1 MQNSTTFYVR
11 AYSGTMFPVYDF
23 SYTGS
28 AQSLTVPGG
37 VSSVTLEVW
46 GAQGGGQ
53 QTNGNTSAGY
63 GGNGG
68 YSVGTMS
75 VSGGEILYVYVGGE
89 GQESS
94 ALAYGGFN
102 GGGTNYGSG
111 SGEPACGGGGATDIR
126 LNGNTLYD
134 RIIVAGGGG
143 GGGEDSGDQGGY
155 GGGTSGGAGNVYSYQ
170 GTQTSAGT
178 GAVFGIGASAGNDGG
193 GGGGGWYGGGT
204 YGGSQTIPSSGSG
217 SDCNG
222 GSGGSGYVW
231 TSATSP
237 YAPSG
242 YRVPTSY
249 YLSNAQTIAGN
260 VSFPAPNGV
269 NEIGHAGNGY
279 ARITFNNVTPNCQSP
294 ISTVPVNLY
303 QAPSFTLSADVQTS
317 CNQAPVTL
325 SITGASADIIRYE
338 WSDGTTT
345 TSTSRVVTPGQTT
358 TYTVTAYNSGCGT
371 SHSIQITV
379 DAPEVTLSGTDNG
392 NCVEPGSEITLS
404 VNGGVDGEV
413 VVGSMESTDA
423 YLPLLSCYNY
433 NSSEQIYL
441 PSEIGGAGYITSIS
455 FYMTSWVRNGTG
467 IRLFMR
473 NTNKNS
479 FSSTSDWV
487 TMTNADLVASNVSF
501 PSSSTTGWQTITL
514 DQPFYYD
521 GTSNLLVGLDA
532 DYQSY
537 SCSNN
542 YYYYTTGA
550 YRSLTFWDDNY
561 SCFLTSP
568 TEASDRLSY
577 NAYAKFNI
585 VANANYAWSNGL
597 ADSEI
602 AVTPN
607 ETTTYTVT
615 VTDDNHVCPATLEY
629 TVHVKPN
636 LEVSPENPMICPGTG
651 ITLTASGADSYAW
664 SNNVT
669 SAAQTV
675 GAGSYT
681 VTGTN
686 ADGCYV
692 VKNVTVTSL
701 STPSAG
707 QIANMEVCQSDNEI
721 TLASIAP
728 AVGGGNVEYRWT
740 IGSITTGWSQN
751 PEYTLTDAN
760 RTALGIGTVNVS
772 REFSD
777 DCGNTG
783 SANGTL
789 TINPPMAAPTV
800 QGVTTLFCGQNT
812 TLTASTSVA
821 GNIVYR
827 WYSDPEGQ
835 NLVYEG
841 SEFITPAL
849 DATTT
854 YYLQTVE
861 VPLVNVPYDF
871 TYTGSVQSWPV
882 PAGVTE
888 VQLEVWGAQGGSGS
902 YNTYTGGLGGY
913 SVATLDNLAGVSS
926 LNVYVGGAGTTST
939 AAGWN
944 GGGAGVNSGGGG
956 GGATDIRVNGNT
968 LYDRIIVAGGGGGAG
983 VSVGSANPAGCGG
996 GLYGGDGYYN
1006 YTDGTSVTTNYRS
1019 GSGATQTQG
1028 GTCWTNGG
1036 SYTPST
1042 PTTGSFG
1049 QGGNASDYSCGGGG
1063 GGWYGGGGAFD
1074 NDSDS
1079 DGRYG
1084 GGGSGYVWTAATA
1097 SSAPA
1102 GYNVSASY
1110 YLTNAQTIAGNTSFP
1125 APNGG
1130 TEIGHTGNGHA
1141 RITVTAM
1148 EMAANNCPSELLPV
1162 TITVNQ
1168 MAAPVVEV
1176 RSACVGE
1183 PSELVVVNPVEG
1195 QQYQWSSDPEF
1206 GVIEYIGTTF
1216 TPTVNQQTR
1225 YYVRS
1230 VSSVTSEPID
1240 FDYTGDVQ
1248 SYHVPAG
1255 VSSVLLEVWGAEGGS
1270 QTAYGGSYY
1279 AGRGGYSVGK
1289 LNVTAGDV
1297 LNVYVGGKGENGG
1310 SGSIASTQGGWNGGG
1325 MSSANTTSSYFHAGG
1340 GGGGTD
1346 VRINS
1351 TSLYARVIVAGGAGG
1366 AAYGASSGTV
1376 CGGNGGG
1383 LSGTQGTSSG
1393 YDGRMGL
1400 PGTQTAGG
1408 TAGTYTSGSGTAG
1421 TFGIG
1426 GTGGSGDA
1434 SGGGGGGGW
1443 YGGGGGNYGSAS
1455 AGCGAGG
1462 SGYVYTAST
1471 ASSYPSGCL
1480 LNSSRYLTDA
1490 QTIAGNQQFLAP
1502 DGTTETGHTG
1512 NGFARITLLEMAND
1526 YCPSVVAEVLLDPQ
1540 PAPSFT
1546 LTASANAYCAGSDA
1560 VVLTIQNPS
1569 ADIESYEWSDGT
1581 TSSEL
1586 THEVTPGH
1594 TTTYTV
1600 TASNTSCGVAQ
1611 SVTIS
1616 VDAPDVT
1623 LSGTDNGECIEAG
1636 TEVTITIEGGGMSG
1650 EISVGAM
1657 DGSHNVLPLNSCYNY
1672 NSSESIYTPAEIGG
1686 AGWITSISYYIDS
1699 WVRNGEG
1706 VNVYMKN
1713 TNKSSFSST
1722 SDWVTMTA
1730 ADRVAS
1736 NITFPYSS
1744 TTGWQTITLPQ
1755 PFYYDGT
1762 SNLLIGLDA
1771 DYQSYSCSNTY
1782 YTYTTNQSR
1791 ALGYWND
1798 SYSCFLTSP
1807 TTANDIYTYNACIR
1821 IEMSYAYD
1829 YAWSTGSTEHTI
1841 TVIPNETTTYTV
1853 TVSDDDHA
1861 CPAIMDYTVRVTP
1874 EITVSSDPS
1883 MLCST
1888 NASAVL
1894 TAAGAERYIW
1904 NNATTGAEITV
1915 TGPGTY
1921 SVTGTD
1927 AYGCVASASYDLL
1940 APTFTAGEI
1949 ATTQVNICASETQPV
1964 TITSIVDGAS
1974 GGNSAYKWLRN
1985 GVEIPNS
1992 DVASY
1997 IIPISEMTELN
2008 GGTYTYTRQFYNGCE
2023 EEWVAS
2029 AGVFTLTLSQA
2040 QPIVVSGPGI
2050 IPCGSPATL
2059 SASGYVAEAP
2069 TYRWYTDERCT
2080 QLVHE
2085 GATFDIP
2092 AVGGDITYYVQA
2104 TDLPPV
2110 TETVIDFDYTGNE
2123 QSFIIPAGVTQ
2134 VQLEVWGAQGGDAT
2148 TTYPGG
2154 RGGYATGTYDVTPG
2168 QTLYVNVGGMGQD
2181 YTNPHTGNYLGGYN
2195 GGGNGNATSTS
2206 SYRTG
2211 GGGATHVATASGV
2224 LRNLNSNRN
2233 SVLIVAGG
2241 GGGNLNISG
2250 NAAGAGGG
2258 SIGISGTGSSCG
2270 TGGTQSEC
2278 GTCTS
2283 TSNYS
2288 STFADGGFG
2297 YGGGAFGT
2305 VQYTLCGGGGGWF
2318 GGGFGNGGGGG
2329 SSYIGGVFNG
2339 NTIAGNTSMPA
2350 PNGGTET
2357 GHTGNGFARI
2367 TLVVDDTQT
2376 TNQECPSLVGSYT
2389 IHTTTPEAPVVVGPS
2404 EIPCGAEVTY
2414 TIDQPVPGLNYQWS
2428 TDANFENIVNTGESY
2443 TMAADQNTTLY
2454 VRSFAGF
2461 EESVIDFDYTGSVQS
2476 LTVPAGVTQLQLE
2489 VWGAQGGNC
2498 IGSSSSVAETGAK
2511 GGYSVGTISVNSG
2524 DVLNVYVGGA
2534 GASNVA
2540 GTTGNGG
2547 FNGGGYC
2554 YSATSGGSQYT
2565 AGSGGGATDIRLNST
2580 SLYAR
2585 AIVAGGG
2592 GGTSNGGSTAG
2603 RLAGVGGGTNGGTAL
2618 ITPAYSGNYVYAT
2631 GGTATSGGTYGY
2643 CGNGSE
2649 QASSSYNGSFGQGG
2663 SPIGASSYSFAGGG
2677 GGWYGGGASAWG
2689 PGGGG
2694 SGYVYTASTASNYP
2708 SGCLLNSSYYLSGAQ
2723 TIAGDVSFPAPN
2735 GGTEIGHAGNGYARI
2750 TMVGASSG
2758 CESETAV
2765 LNITVTPMPLPIVN
2779 VESACVGLPSH
2790 LVVTNANSGYEYI
2803 WSDAND
2809 DVATGPEFSPTVSSP
2824 TTYWVRCTSEYA
2836 CSPTLTQVVVNP
2848 VAAPEFSVSA
2858 SSYFYCASSEDP
2870 VTLSV
2875 VNPAGNYTYAWS
2887 TGEVAQSIDVH
2898 PTETT
2903 TYTVTASNGCGYAM
2917 DVTVVVGDAPNAELA
2932 ASVNGSSI
2940 DLDNYCILPG
2950 QTLTLGVEGNLLSGS
2965 RRASEYMFNVRQE
2978 TFQTLSGG
2986 TTCSSG
2992 DDSYTTDIPI
3002 GFTFNY
3008 CGTNYTNISKGGTN
3022 GFLQL
3027 GNNSAGLTND
3037 LASSSYY
3044 NMLAPYWDD
3053 LYGSTVMYQTT
3064 GTAPNRVFTFQHY
3077 GYRLSY
3083 SGYPFYYQV
3092 KLYETS
3098 NVIEFWYGS
3107 GFSGFTSSVAPT
3119 ASIGINNYSNGQ
3131 IFFQSVTPTGP
3142 GTATVS
3148 TSTSNNNI
3156 AWTESSYLTSGT
3168 VYSFMPVPPC
3178 QYVWNTGA
3186 TTSSIDVNPLQNE
3199 TYRVTVSREGMSCT
3213 TVLEGTVVT
3222 PPAMSQLVVQTQSV
3236 VCGQTADLTATV
3248 SPLAGQGPFM
3258 YYLYADADCEDLL
3271 SVSSD
3276 GNFTTPQLTTGT
3288 HTFYAKAQAYRV
3300 YGIDTTWLCYSN
3312 EPVSTDVVVS
3322 DFTAPAV
3329 TGEFRVVCGTD
3340 LEIHPD
3346 GQPDEALTYRW
3357 YADAD
3362 ATQLLS
3368 EEYRLLLT
3376 GQIASEDYYLRT
3388 FSMYDGEDYLCGSS
3402 NISVGHVTVDP
3413 LPATSDPYIEADEVV
3428 NICRGEE
3435 IYLYGSAEGV
3445 DNETPYIAWYTSA
3458 EGYDLFTYVPV
3469 EEDLVLTPDTTATYW
3484 AATATDLISLNG
3496 PQALSTYDANTG
3508 IDFGNGIFLD
3518 VTAGQ
3523 TPFTL
3528 DSLTLQSRTDEPEA
3542 TVKVY
3547 VADASCQNIATD
3559 PTQWTEVTATVGATH
3574 VGAPAMVRLEEPLSF
3589 EPGQSMALYVTSRL
3603 FDFQYTRPQ
3612 GNIQAGTTIA
3622 SNQLLS
3628 LKCGYGYHYFDDE
3641 AEFPEQTPDVRVYR
3655 GTVHITAHG
3664 TPAFGCVSQTRV
3676 PVQIVVD
3683 QPSEAPSSVTASNTS
3698 ICNGDAVTLT
3708 AHGDLGDN
3716 AYYEWYAGEEQIE
3729 GATDSIVEV
3738 SPEETTIYSVRIV
3751 STYCEPTDAAEV
3763 TITVNAPMEL
3773 SQLTQP
3779 APICHGAALALDA
3792 PTIVFQHVNHAITAQ
3807 GWEVSA
3813 DGEEYEEYMNA
3824 ESVPFS
3830 DSGLYIRYMVAND
3843 CAVTYSNAVVLRV
3856 DSLPVVAAVG
3866 EIDPLCDG
3874 SMLTLPEEP
3883 AYTANAE
3890 EAEGMWTIVVGE
3902 GDPVE
3907 YTPDMSFEYGS
3918 TYYLGYVVENHC
3930 GATQA
3935 EPSVVVVKALPT
3947 FSANLTIPEAVCEG
3961 NGLDDVLVVPGHDN
3975 YGTSDTIR
3983 WVISSEYQGDYEPF
3997 DPSAPVSF
4005 EQNGYF
4011 VKCVIATECGTV
4023 ESNAVAVT
4031 VNAAPT
4037 VGTLASVTLCPGAE
4051 LNPTI
4056 PTIVENGEELTNYGW
4071 QRVDG
4076 TVENIELPQT
4086 VDYDGWNG
4094 AHVRYAAG
4102 NLCGTS
4108 YSNEMIVTVRREL
4121 GLEVSAAYEHAC
4133 AGGAVELTATSE
4145 LSGATYAW
4153 SSDAD
4158 GGLNTDAGQIVT
4170 ASGTMGTHT
4179 YTVTATDLYRCSATG
4194 SVDVTFHTYESE
4206 TEVTVCAGDLPYTA
4220 TDGTTS
4226 YTLTESGHYDLTFPM
4241 ENSACDSTVHL
4252 DFTVRPVDVR
4262 TERYGLCGAGDSYYW
4277 EVTGETY
4284 TEPVHETVR
4293 VPYQTGAACDSIVYE
4308 LIVTEGEPYFV
4319 IDNRH
4324 LTAPATQPMSTDML
4338 ATSDC
4343 DQNRDARAAVEF
4355 ELYKDGEPIRAEE
4368 YGTLNI
4374 STDIPSL
4381 ALTFG
4386 RDVLDATGSIPGT
4399 TFSMYDYNYDYFYVG
4414 YLNTAPHHVTAT
4426 WNEPGEYKLVLRYVL
4441 REGGQDY
4448 AYQSVPGQVIGGA
4461 GSHTTTTV
4469 ANDTIYMT
4477 VTDAETPATP
4487 TEPDPSV
4494 DGMIDIDTTVFA
4506 EVIGGTSVLPVD
4518 VTDIAGIGTSDG
4530 TKVALDYEVYRD
4542 GELVSNMADYGTLNF
4557 ATYYDQMGSYVGRN
4571 LTAGSGSIPQSTF
4584 RVIYYQYGYFYL
4596 DFLSNTTSRLTA
4608 TWNEP
4613 GEYKVKFTLR
4623 LREGGQDYA
4632 LTYGDDNRLVGGGGS
4647 TAGTLLDEDSV
4658 VFRMMPEPVEV
4669 TLDTVVCDVPFL
4681 FHGESFTESTVT
4693 DVEYVTG
4700 VYDTIVHLNLTVGT
4714 PYGIDIEETSCGS
4727 YEWHGETYT
4736 ESGSYDW
4743 FGQSV
4748 LGCDSVV
4755 TLHLTVFQP
4764 THESYTAEACGEY
4777 LWDVSGETYTT
4788 SGDHLYAHEDAN
4800 GCEQVDTLHLTIHT
4814 PAHEAYTV
4822 DVCGGYEWN
4831 GETYDESGDYTYE
4844 HEDAN
4849 GCTQV
4854 DTLHL
4859 TIHTPAHEAYTVDA
4873 CGEYEWN
4880 GTIYD
4885 ESGDYTFEHQTDN
4898 YGCTQVDTLHLTIHT
4913 PAHEAYTVDACG
4925 GYEWNGETY
4934 DESGDY
4940 TYEHQTDNY
4949 GCTQVDTL
4957 HLTIHTPAHE
4967 AYTVDAC
4974 GEYEWNGTVYD
4985 QSGDYTYTHPTDN
4998 YGCERVDTLHLTV
5011 NPTYDVEVSETV
5023 GVGELP
5029 YLWNGQELTMSG
5041 TWTASLQT
5049 AAGCDSTV
5057 TLTLTVNGLV
5067 EGEPVISTA
5076 EVDDATFTFTVFA
5089 DAADGGRKVSV
5100 DYHLYKDN
5108 VLVDDIATE
5117 CGGLLNIGTPYN
5129 GGYMGQNLTTGEGN
5143 LPENTFMVGGT
5154 HYDYLYLHFLAG
5166 RANRVTHGFTEPGS
5180 YTLVFELVE
5189 EEGGSDFATTYT
5201 VGGETRRIGGKN
5213 SVGGNVLATTDY
5225 QFTVE
5230 GPAGESESGLPMLT
5244 LSTSSVTTATSTVTL
5259 TCEQNDYDP
5268 TAKVAIRYVIKRDGE
5283 MLSDVVNAGS
5293 INLSTQV
5300 ASMNNWY
5307 GKTVTEATGTIPGT
5321 TFRPVPTFIYNY
5333 FYMDFLAATENRITA
5348 TWNEGGNYSID
5359 FDLLLMQGGSD
5370 LSINWSAGHRIGGK
5384 NATSTGTVL
5393 ASATLNYEIPAS
5405 AAPTGIGENADSQSI
5420 AVWPNPA
5427 RDVVNVTVPD
5437 TYDVSEIEIVDM
5449 SGRVVAR
5456 LNARDTASINVS
5468 TWSAGVY
5475 FVNVRTADTVVTEKF
5490 VVTK

>member
-1 MQNSTTFYVR
+1 VSNVGSGWDATISVASSLTYAWSTGSSENEITVAPTETTTYTVTVTDNEHTCPAILNYAVRVIPEMTVTPEAPMVCPNGGTVTLTAEGTDSYAWYQNNTLVGTDASYTATAGSYLVVGSNDDGCTTTVSVEVSTLSAPSAGILSDVTMCASDFEITLEGTPATGGGNVTYTWQIGNLQVNSTTPTYTLTAADREALGTGTFNVTRTFTDACNNQLTTPTAQLTINPAMAAPSITGNTNLLCGQSTTLTAHPAYQSEHFIYRWYSDAEGQNLVYEGPEFQTPSISENTTYYLQVR
-11 AYSGTMFPVYDF
+11 DEHIQNEVANFT
-23 SYTGS
+23 YTGS
-28 AQSLTVPGG
+28 EQTYTIPAG
-37 VSSVTLEVW
+37 VSQVTLEVW
-46 GAQGGGQ
+46 GAQGGGRSNSSESGFT
-53 QTNGNTSAGY
+53 TNTNAGF
-63 GGNGG
+63 GGAGG
-68 YSVGTMS
+68 YSIGTMP
-75 VSGGEILYVYVGGE
+75 VLGGETLYVYVGGHGGTTDNGTGRGE
-89 GQESS
+89 G
-94 ALAYGGFN
+94 GWN
-102 GGGTNYGSG
+102 GGGCTYTS
-111 SGEPACGGGGATDIR
+111 SSSDPANGGGGATDIR
-126 LNGNTLYD
+126 LNGNTYYD

-143 GGGEDSGDQGGY
+143 GGGEDGEAGGY
-155 GGGTSGGAGNVYSYQ
+155 GGGANCGGSYPAS
-170 GTQTSAGT
+170 QTSAGT
-178 GAVFGIGASAGNDGG
+178 GGIFGHAAHTQYDGGGAGGGWYGGGAVSGSQNIPVSDYNGDNNAGSGGSGYVWTENTASSAPSGYNVPASYYLQDAQTIAGNASMPDPNGSTMTGREGNGYARITYQTFVRDNCASDLIPVTLTVSPVPDPVVEVRSACAGTPSELVVTNALPDYIYIWNDGNEDVFEGTTFTPTVSTTTTYYVRAAQPMVSVTDFEYTGSVQPYVVPNGVTQVLLEVWGAQGGTAPGYTEGGRGGYSVGELTVAPGTTLNVYVGGEGTYGSNAAGGFNGGGLGYSSNSRTMTSGGGATDIRVNSTSLYSRVIVAGGGGGGYETGIDGNGSTGGYGGGLTGGIGTHSASYPNRVGQGGTQTSGGAYGTDNSWGGTFYNGAFGVGGYSSAAGYSN
-193 GGGGGWYGGGT
+193 GGGGGWYGGG
-204 YGGSQTIPSSGSG
+204 SSTPDAGAG
-217 SDCNG
+217 
-222 GSGGSGYVW
+222 GGSGYVY
-231 TSATSP
+231 TSATASN
-237 YAPSG
+237 YPSG
-242 YRVPTSY
+242 CLLNSDY
-249 YLSNAQTIAGN
+249 YLSDAQTIAGN
-260 VSFPAPNGV
+260 TSFPAPDGDTEV
-269 NEIGHAGNGY
+269 GHTGNGY
-279 ARITFNNVTPNCQSP
+279 ARITTIGGIGGCESSPVAVTINPVTPP
-294 ISTVPVNLY
+294 
-303 QAPSFTLSADVQTS
+303 AFTLT
-317 CNQAPVTL
+317 
-325 SITGASADIIRYE
+325 ASANSYCDGSSPVVLQVNTNESGLTYR
-338 WSDGTTT
+338 WSDDVEATG
-345 TSTSRVVTPGQTT
+345 SSHEVTPGYTQ
-358 TYTVTAYNSGCGT
+358 TYTVFVSNGSCEASESTT
-371 SHSIQITV
+371 ITV
-379 DAPEVTLSGTDNG
+379 DAPMVTLTASTESCVEAGTEVTLTAESQSSSQQVSSMNMTPTTTTLTPGTTFSYYDYNGPSASYSNYEDYTQVFNALGNSPISIVFNNRGAESCCDYMYLYDGPSTSAPVLYSGLLYDVPLNSVYTATS
-392 NCVEPGSEITLS
+392 GSLTVHFTSDVSNVGSGWDATISVASSLTYAWSTGSSENEIT
-404 VNGGVDGEV
+404 V
-413 VVGSMESTDA
+413 
-423 YLPLLSCYNY
+423 
-433 NSSEQIYL
+433 
-441 PSEIGGAGYITSIS
+441 
-455 FYMTSWVRNGTG
+455 
-467 IRLFMR
+467 
-473 NTNKNS
+473 
-479 FSSTSDWV
+479 
-487 TMTNADLVASNVSF
+487 
-501 PSSSTTGWQTITL
+501 
-514 DQPFYYD
+514 
-521 GTSNLLVGLDA
+521 
-532 DYQSY
+532 
-537 SCSNN
+537 
-542 YYYYTTGA
+542 
-550 YRSLTFWDDNY
+550 
-561 SCFLTSP
+561 SP
-568 TEASDRLSY
+568 TES
-577 NAYAKFNI
+577 
-585 VANANYAWSNGL
+585 
-597 ADSEI
+597 
-602 AVTPN
+602 
-607 ETTTYTVT
+607 TTYTVT
-615 VTDDNHVCPATLEY
+615 VTDNEHTCPTIIDH
-629 TVHVKPN
+629 TVRVIPTV
-636 LEVSPENPMICPGTG
+636 EIAPENPMVCPGST
-651 ITLTASGADSYAW
+651 ITLTASGTDSYVW
-664 SNNVT
+664 SN
-669 SAAQTV
+669 
-675 GAGSYT
+675 GATGATQSVPAGYYI
-681 VTGTN
+681 VTGSN
-686 ADGCYV
+686 DDGCSATAET
-692 VKNVTVTSL
+692 NVLSL
-701 STPSAG
+701 STASAG
-707 QIANMEVCQSDNEI
+707 EIAAGEVCQSDYEI
-721 TLASIAP
+721 TLTSVSN
-728 AVGGGNVEYRWT
+728 AVGGGNVQYRWT
-740 IGSITTGWSQN
+740 IGSIITDWSEN
-751 PEYTLTDAN
+751 PEYTLTAAD
-760 RTALGIGTVNVS
+760 RTALGTGTFNVS
-772 REFSD
+772 REYRD
-777 DCGNTG
+777 ACGNG
-783 SANGTL
+783 SSISAVL

-812 TLTASTSVA
+812 ILTASTSVA

-882 PAGVTE
+882 PADVTE

-1148 EMAANNCPSELLPV
+1148 EMAAENCPSEMVPV

-1270 QTAYGGSYY
+1270 QTSYGGSYY

-1853 TVSDDDHA
+1853 TVTDEEHE

-1888 NASAVL
+1888 DASAVL
-1894 TAAGAERYIW
+1894 TASGAERYIW

-1974 GGNSAYKWLRN
+1974 GGNSLYKWLRN

-2050 IPCGSPATL
+2050 IPCGSPAML

-2110 TETVIDFDYTGNE
+2110 TETVIDFSYTGSE

-2195 GGGNGNATSTS
+2195 GGGNGNATSSS

-2367 TLVVDDTQT
+2367 TLVGYTPT
-2376 TNQECPSLVGSYT
+2376 NNQECASLVGSYT
-2389 IHTTTPEAPVVVGPS
+2389 IHTITPEAPVVVGPS

-2414 TIDQPVPGLNYQWS
+2414 TIDQPVPGFTYQWS
-2428 TDANFENIVNTGESY
+2428 TDADFENIVNTGESY

-2489 VWGAQGGNC
+2489 VWGANGG
-2498 IGSSSSVAETGAK
+2498 GSSSSSYGTYLGGI
-2511 GGYSVGTISVNSG
+2511 GGYSVAEMNVSEGQT
-2524 DVLNVYVGGA
+2524 LNIYVGGV
-2534 GASNVA
+2534 GQSGTASS
-2540 GTTGNGG
+2540 GTPQGGWNGGGNGG
-2547 FNGGGYC
+2547 YGSSYSYGG
-2554 YSATSGGSQYT
+2554 A
-2565 AGSGGGATDIRLNST
+2565 GGGATDIRLGGSALANRI
-2580 SLYAR
+2580 L
-2585 AIVAGGG
+2585 VAGGG
-2592 GGTSNGGSTAG
+2592 GGAG
-2603 RLAGVGGGTNGGTAL
+2603 YGATQNA
-2618 ITPAYSGNYVYAT
+2618 IT
-2631 GGTATSGGTYGY
+2631 GGLGGATSGTQ
-2643 CGNGSE
+2643 GNV
-2649 QASSSYNGSFGQGG
+2649 SSSYSSRLGGAATQSGGGAAGAESYPGTAGSLGQGG
-2663 SPIGASSYSFAGGG
+2663 NANTSTSCSYGGG
-2677 GGWYGGGASAWG
+2677 GGGGGYYGGGGAGGGSPYAG
-2689 PGGGG
+2689 AGGGG
-2694 SGYVYTASTASNYP
+2694 SGYVASSLT
-2708 SGCLLNSSYYLSGAQ
+2708 GQ
-2723 TIAGDVSFPAPN
+2723 TMTYENAPANPN
-2735 GGTEIGHAGNGYARI
+2735 DNGNGYARI

-2848 VAAPEFSVSA
+2848 VAVPEFSVSA

-3131 IFFQSVTPTGP
+3131 IFFQSVTPTGT

-3236 VCGQTADLTATV
+3236 ECGQTADLTATV

-3388 FSMYDGEDYLCGSS
+3388 FSMYDGEDYLCASS

-3458 EGYDLFTYVPV
+3458 EGYDLYAYVPA
-3469 EEDLVLTPDTTATYW
+3469 EEDLVLTPETTATYW

-3716 AYYEWYAGEEQIE
+3716 AYYEWYADEEQIE

-3773 SQLTQP
+3773 AQLTQP
-3779 APICHGAALALDA
+3779 EPICHGAALALDA

-3813 DGEEYEEYMNA
+3813 DGEDYEEYMNA

-3843 CAVTYSNAVVLRV
+3843 CAVTYSNTVVLRV

-3890 EAEGMWTIVVGE
+3890 EAEGMWTIVVDE

-3947 FSANLTIPEAVCEG
+3947 FSSNLTIPEAVCEG
-3961 NGLDDVLVVPGHDN
+3961 NGLDDVLVVPDHDN

-4037 VGTLASVTLCPGAE
+4037 VGTLVSVTLCPGAE

-4056 PTIVENGEELTNYGW
+4056 PTIVENGEALTNYGW

-4076 TVENIELPQT
+4076 TPEDIELPQT

-4226 YTLTESGHYDLTFPM
+4226 YTLIESGHYDLTFPM

-4262 TERYGLCGAGDSYYW
+4262 TERHGLCGAGDSYYW

-4461 GSHTTTTV
+4461 GSHTTTIV

-4506 EVIGGTSVLPVD
+4506 DVIGGTSVLPVD

-4542 GELVSNMADYGTLNF
+4542 GELVSNVADYGTLNF

-4623 LREGGQDYA
+4623 LREGGQDYP

-4822 DVCGGYEWN
+4822 DACGGYEWN
-4831 GETYDESGDYTYE
+4831 GETYY
-4844 HEDAN
+4844 
-4849 GCTQV
+4849 
-4854 DTLHL
+4854 
-4859 TIHTPAHEAYTVDA
+4859 
-4873 CGEYEWN
+4873 
-4880 GTIYD
+4880 

-4898 YGCTQVDTLHLTIHT
+4898 YGCTQVDTLHLTVHT
-4913 PAHEAYTVDACG
+4913 PAHEAYTVDVCG

-4934 DESGDY
+4934 DESGED
-4940 TYEHQTDNY
+4940 
-4949 GCTQVDTL
+4949 
-4957 HLTIHTPAHE
+4957 
-4967 AYTVDAC
+4967 
-4974 GEYEWNGTVYD
+4974 
-4985 QSGDYTYTHPTDN
+4985 
-4998 YGCERVDTLHLTV
+4998 
-5011 NPTYDVEVSETV
+5011 
-5023 GVGELP
+5023 
-5029 YLWNGQELTMSG
+5029 
-5041 TWTASLQT
+5041 
-5049 AAGCDSTV
+5049 
-5057 TLTLTVNGLV
+5057 
-5067 EGEPVISTA
+5067 
-5076 EVDDATFTFTVFA
+5076 
-5089 DAADGGRKVSV
+5089 RKSV
-5100 DYHLYKDN
+5100 
-5108 VLVDDIATE
+5108 V
-5117 CGGLLNIGTPYN
+5117 
-5129 GGYMGQNLTTGEGN
+5129 
-5143 LPENTFMVGGT
+5143 
-5154 HYDYLYLHFLAG
+5154 
-5166 RANRVTHGFTEPGS
+5166 
-5180 YTLVFELVE
+5180 
-5189 EEGGSDFATTYT
+5189 
-5201 VGGETRRIGGKN
+5201 
-5213 SVGGNVLATTDY
+5213 
-5225 QFTVE
+5225 
-5230 GPAGESESGLPMLT
+5230 
-5244 LSTSSVTTATSTVTL
+5244 
-5259 TCEQNDYDP
+5259 
-5268 TAKVAIRYVIKRDGE
+5268 
-5283 MLSDVVNAGS
+5283 
-5293 INLSTQV
+5293 
-5300 ASMNNWY
+5300 
-5307 GKTVTEATGTIPGT
+5307 
-5321 TFRPVPTFIYNY
+5321 
-5333 FYMDFLAATENRITA
+5333 
-5348 TWNEGGNYSID
+5348 
-5359 FDLLLMQGGSD
+5359 
-5370 LSINWSAGHRIGGK
+5370 
-5384 NATSTGTVL
+5384 
-5393 ASATLNYEIPAS
+5393 
-5405 AAPTGIGENADSQSI
+5405 
-5420 AVWPNPA
+5420 
-5427 RDVVNVTVPD
+5427 
-5437 TYDVSEIEIVDM
+5437 
-5449 SGRVVAR
+5449 
-5456 LNARDTASINVS
+5456 
-5468 TWSAGVY
+5468 
-5475 FVNVRTADTVVTEKF
+5475 
-5490 VVTK
+5490 